1 MNRILKAPELVSWEI
16 TNQCNLRCNYCSND
30 DNFCNSSFPLSTE
43 DCKKIIDILY
53 KAEVFR
59 INIEGGEPFLR
70 NDLLEIIG
78 YLNEKGYIPKIT
90 TNGTLITRELAK
102 ELANYKILTLQISL
116 DAPNKECYSNIRGS
130 EIHFDRILE
139 SIEYL
144 KEFKIPIC
152 LSMVLMKANINLV
165 EDFIIFAKKIKVNS
179 VRFID
184 FIPNSEEKIFLVPS
198 TEEIKKAY
206 ITINKYEDSSEFKII
221 KPFKLFSTL
230 ISDQKNKINFSISTL
245 LRWINREKKVIC
257 EAANIIAHIKANG
270 DITPCVFF

>member
-16 TNQCNLRCNYCSND
+16 TNQCNLRCDYCSND
-30 DNFCNSSFPLSTE
+30 DNFYNSSLPLSTE
-43 DCKKIIDILY
+43 ECKKIIDNLH

-78 YLNEKGYIPKIT
+78 YLNEKGYIPKIA

-102 ELANYKILTLQISL
+102 ELANYKISTLQISL

-130 EIHFDRILE
+130 KIYFDKILE
-139 SIEYL
+139 NIEYL

-152 LSMVLMKANINLV
+152 LSMVLLKTNINLV

-184 FIPNSEEKIFLVPS
+184 FIPNSEEKMLLVPS
-198 TEEIKKAY
+198 SEEIKKAY
-206 ITINKYEDSSEFKII
+206 ITINKFENTSEFKII
-221 KPFKLFSTL
+221 KPYKLLSTL
-230 ISDQKNKINFSISTL
+230 IFDQKNEKTIRTL
-245 LRWINREKKVIC
+245 LYFDGLTGKKRLYVKRQIL
-257 EAANIIAHIKANG
+257 
-270 DITPCVFF
+270 